1 MHNSPVSYSIFNG
14 KLKCS
19 DCGRAMTKQEDT
31 RGKRQ
36 LSNYFCMSYL
46 QVSKSCSS
54 HKIKT
59 SVLEESVLEAIQV
72 QVKLVI
78 ELEKSLS
85 KLYFKNNQGSIEN
98 EYKNN
103 VKIAELKISNLK
115 EQKRKYYEEWKF
127 NKLEKSEFMKLS
139 EEIESKIKKLGEDIE
154 IYTSTYREN
163 VKKMR
168 KNDYWIG
175 HYKRNRKIKSLSKEV
190 LNELIDVIYVRKDGT
205 LDIKFKYQDE
215 YESLVNYLEE
225 GAKENEKVDIR
236 KISQAFV

>member
-1 MHNSPVSYSIFNG
+1 M
-14 KLKCS
+14 
-19 DCGRAMTKQEDT
+19 
-31 RGKRQ
+31 
-36 LSNYFCMSYL
+36 
-46 QVSKSCSS
+46 
-54 HKIKT
+54 
-59 SVLEESVLEAIQV
+59 
-72 QVKLVI
+72 
-78 ELEKSLS
+78 
-85 KLYFKNNQGSIEN
+85 EN

-139 EEIESKIKKLGEDIE
+139 EEIESKISKLNEDID

-163 VKKMR
+163 VKKIR

-190 LNELIDVIYVRKDGT
+190 LDELIDVIYVNKDKT

-215 YESLVNYLEE
+215 YESLVNYLKE
-225 GAKENEKVDIR
+225 GAIENEKVDIGSL
-236 KISQAFV
+236 SQAFI

>member
-1 MHNSPVSYSIFNG
+1 M
-14 KLKCS
+14 
-19 DCGRAMTKQEDT
+19 
-31 RGKRQ
+31 
-36 LSNYFCMSYL
+36 
-46 QVSKSCSS
+46 
-54 HKIKT
+54 
-59 SVLEESVLEAIQV
+59 
-72 QVKLVI
+72 
-78 ELEKSLS
+78 
-85 KLYFKNNQGSIEN
+85 EN

-127 NKLEKSEFMKLS
+127 DKLEKSEFMKLS

-163 VKKMR
+163 VKKIR

-190 LNELIDVIYVRKDGT
+190 LDELIDVIYVNKDKT

-236 KISQAFV
+236 NISQAFI